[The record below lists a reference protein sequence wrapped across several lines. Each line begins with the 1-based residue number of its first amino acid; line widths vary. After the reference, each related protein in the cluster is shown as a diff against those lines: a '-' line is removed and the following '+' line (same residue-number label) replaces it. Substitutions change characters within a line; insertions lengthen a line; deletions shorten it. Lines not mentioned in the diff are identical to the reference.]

1 MKKIKLEPFE
11 IQLAA
16 DVATRRFVEN
26 QKMGRT
32 FGHGY
37 KGSVDKTIALGV
49 SGACAE
55 VAFCKAFNKYWNG
68 SYSHEYKNYNETDV
82 SGGIEVRSQYKKPLN
97 TLIIRPSDKKAKFV
111 LVIDENPNF
120 SIMGW
125 FPHFQDLDT
134 KYLTNFGIQ
143 TRPYCYAIPIKDLYD
158 INDL

>member
-55 VAFCKAFNKYWNG
+55 LAFCKAFDKYWNG

-82 SGGIEVRSQYKKPLN
+82 SGGIEIRSQYKN
-97 TLIIRPSDKKAKFV
+97 QTTL
-111 LVIDENPNF
+111 
-120 SIMGW
+120 
-125 FPHFQDLDT
+125 
-134 KYLTNFGIQ
+134 
-143 TRPYCYAIPIKDLYD
+143 
-158 INDL
+158 

>member
-1 MKKIKLEPFE
+1 MKEAEIIVQNVGLICTAIELLSLLIKKYKKVKMKKIKLEPFE

-55 VAFCKAFNKYWNG
+55 LAFCKAFDKYWNG

-82 SGGIEVRSQYKKPLN
+82 SGGIEIRSQYKKPNN
-97 TLIIRPSDKKAKFV
+97 TL
-111 LVIDENPNF
+111 
-120 SIMGW
+120 
-125 FPHFQDLDT
+125 
-134 KYLTNFGIQ
+134 
-143 TRPYCYAIPIKDLYD
+143 
-158 INDL
+158 